1 MLSRVLWII
10 ACFSLLCISLGS
22 DAIYAVEFS
31 GEELVISDYLL
42 LPRVGRYGRVPIHVD
57 PLQEQIVR
65 GTWKPPQ
72 EGGEVATH
80 DGKKVKWSKASAGDD
95 GFVANDSLR
104 GGYAFASIESPKRQV
119 VLLEATGHA
128 MVFVNGEP
136 RAGDPYL
143 TGRSIVP
150 IELRAGKNVLLFHA
164 AAGKVKA
171 KLSKP
176 SVDFFLDDR
185 DLTAPTLV
193 HDDSDQVWLGLLL
206 VNCRNEPL
214 VDAEVQV
221 KVDDRETVTIKADS
235 VPPLGVRK
243 VGVPV
248 TPSWQDNSKDSAT
261 VVLSLSNESPAIN
274 VDLPIVEKTDDQIRT
289 FRSELDGSVQAYHVL
304 PAVEPEQAAGTLVS
318 LHDASETAADHLEK
332 FTAIDGVTVI
342 APVGRRDEG
351 CDWED
356 WSARDVLEVLDDAS
370 EKFKLD
376 PKRVWLRGTGTGGH
390 GVLRLGATAPE
401 RWAALNPQ
409 SAWIEYPLDPSI
421 PRTPIE
427 EMLERVSGANHL
439 TTLITNFASC
449 GVLLED
455 SGTRDKPKTPDT
467 RTLLEA
473 FTEFHSD
480 FDFRADDQSDSAA
493 NIAALL
499 KFCEGRTA
507 KDFTR
512 RDFAD
517 CATYRLGGVSK
528 NGWLTI
534 LGQAEQAAI
543 SRAAVRYEAD
553 RKLFIGLTINVSG
566 LAIDVSHLPTDT
578 IVEVVLDG
586 EGIGEF
592 PVEDRPLTFIRNE
605 LGWNAVPT
613 LPRSF
618 KRPERYGGLRSAFKN
633 KAILVYGTQGTEEE
647 NAWAL
652 AKARYDAET
661 VLARL
666 NGSLDVLADTEFDA
680 DANRDRNVVVYGNAD
695 TNSAW
700 PRLLSTS
707 PVQIRGDGVW
717 IDRRPEL
724 GKDLACVFVR
734 PRRRS
739 SNATIGVIG
748 GTGIQGMRATD
759 RLPLFV
765 NGANFPDL
773 LLFGA
778 ESLKE
783 GNKAVRAAGYFGM
796 TWGLEP
802 GEIVWRDGAL

>member
-1 MLSRVLWII
+1 MLSRVFWIT
-10 ACFSLLCISLGS
+10 ACFSLLCFSLGS
-22 DAIYAVEFS
+22 EAIYAVEFS
-31 GEELVISDYLL
+31 GDELVINDYFV

-65 GTWKPPQ
+65 GTWKSPQ
-72 EGGEVATH
+72 VGGEVTTH
-80 DGKKVKWSKASAGDD
+80 DGKTVKWTTTAAGDD
-95 GFVANDSLR
+95 GFVTNDALR

-143 TGRSIVP
+143 TGRSVVP
-150 IELRAGKNVLLFHA
+150 IQLRPGNNELLFHA
-164 AAGKVKA
+164 AAGKLRA

-176 SVDFFLDDR
+176 PADFFLDDR

-193 HDDSDQVWLGLLL
+193 RDETDQVWLGLLL
-206 VNCRNEPL
+206 VNCRKEPL

-221 KVDDRETVTIKADS
+221 KLDGGESVTIKADS

-243 VGVPV
+243 IAVPIA
-248 TPSWQDNSKDSAT
+248 PSWKGDTKDSAT
-261 VVLSLSNESPAIN
+261 VALSLSNESPAIN
-274 VDLPIVEKTDDQIRT
+274 VDLAIVEKSGQQIRT
-289 FRSELDGSVQAYHVL
+289 FLSELDGSVQAYHFSPATEKTEEGDGVIVL
-304 PAVEPEQAAGTLVS
+304 
-318 LHDASETAADHLEK
+318 LHDANESAAEK
-332 FTAIDGVTVI
+332 ITYLQSSGGVHVL

-356 WSARDVLEVLDDAS
+356 WSTRDVLEALDDAA
-370 EKFKLD
+370 KHIDFD
-376 PKRVWLRGTGTGGH
+376 QRQVWLWGTGTGGH
-390 GVLRLGATAPE
+390 GVLRLGTIAPE
-401 RWAALNPQ
+401 RWAALAPT
-409 SAWIEYPLDPSI
+409 SAWLEYPVEPSI
-421 PRTPIE
+421 PHSPVE
-427 EMLERVSGANHL
+427 ELLERVSGANHL
-439 TTLITNFASC
+439 TTLLTNFASC
-449 GVLLED
+449 GVFLED
-455 SGTRDKPKTPDT
+455 SGTREKPKTPDT

-480 FDFRADDQSDSAA
+480 FEFRSVDEAAARSAFT
-493 NIAALL
+493 
-499 KFCEGRTA
+499 FCLEKVAT
-507 KDFTR
+507 DFTQ

-517 CATYRLGGVSK
+517 CATYRLGEVSR

-534 LGQAEQAAI
+534 LGQAEEAAI
-543 SRAAVRYEAD
+543 SRAAVRYEVD
-553 RKLFIGLTINVSG
+553 RKLFIGLTINVSA

-605 LGWNAVPT
+605 LGWNAVPA

-618 KRPERYGGLRSAFKN
+618 KRPQRYGGLRSAFEN

-647 NAWAL
+647 NGWAL

-666 NGSLDVLADTEFDA
+666 NGSLEVVADTKFDA
-680 DANRDRNVVVYGNAD
+680 DANRDRNVVLYGNAD
-695 TNSAW
+695 SNSVW

-707 PVQIRGDGVW
+707 PVQVRGDGVW

-724 GKDLACVFVR
+724 GDDLACVFIR

-739 SNATIGVIG
+739 SNAVVGVIG
-748 GTGIQGMRATD
+748 GTGIQGMQATD

-796 TWGLEP
+796 TWGVDP

>member
-1 MLSRVLWII
+1 M
-10 ACFSLLCISLGS
+10 A
-22 DAIYAVEFS
+22 DAATYAVEFV
-31 GEELVISDYLL
+31 GDELVVSEYLV

-57 PLQEQIVR
+57 PVQAQLVR

-72 EGGEVATH
+72 AGDEVTTHEDKTVTWSDAT
-80 DGKKVKWSKASAGDD
+80 AGDD
-95 GFVANDSLR
+95 GWISDSDLR
-104 GGYAFASIESPKRQV
+104 GGYACANIESPQRQV
-119 VLLEATGHA
+119 VLLEASGHA

-143 TGRSIVP
+143 TGRSVVP
-150 IELRAGKNVLLFHA
+150 MQLEAGSNELLFHA
-164 AAGKVKA
+164 AAGKLKA
-171 KLSKP
+171 RLLRP
-176 SVDFFLDDR
+176 PADFFLDSR
-185 DLTAPTLV
+185 DLTSPTLV
-193 HDDSDQVWLGLLL
+193 RDESDKVWLGLLL
-206 VNCRNEPL
+206 VNCSNEPL
-214 VDAEVQV
+214 TNAEVSVKFNDDEPV
-221 KVDDRETVTIKADS
+221 KVEVDS
-235 VPPLGVRK
+235 VLPLGIRK
-243 VGVPV
+243 VAVPV
-248 TPSWQDNSKDSAT
+248 TPSWNDDSRNTAT
-261 VVLSLSNESPAIN
+261 VVLSLSNESPVVI
-274 VDLPIVEKTDDQIRT
+274 DLPIVEKTEKQVRT

-304 PAVEPEQAAGTLVS
+304 PALESVEEAGTLVT
-318 LHDASETAADHLEK
+318 LHDANESPGEHLEK
-332 FTAIDGVTVI
+332 LAPIEKVSII

-356 WSARDVLEVLDDAS
+356 WSAPDILEALDNAT
-370 EKFKLD
+370 KTFKLD
-376 PKRVWLRGTGTGGH
+376 SKRVWLRGTGTGGH
-390 GVLRLGATAPE
+390 GVLRLGAIAPE
-401 RWAALNPQ
+401 HWAALNPQ
-409 SAWIEYPLDPSI
+409 SAWLEYPLEPSI
-421 PRTPIE
+421 PRTPVE
-427 EMLERVSGANHL
+427 EMLERISGANHL

-455 SGTRDKPKTPDT
+455 FGTREKPKTPDT

-480 FDFRADDQSDSAA
+480 FEFRAVDQADSAA

-507 KDFTR
+507 KDFST

-517 CATYRLGGVSK
+517 CATYRLGEVSK

-534 LGQAEQAAI
+534 LGQTEQASI

-553 RKLFIGLTINVSG
+553 RKLFIGLTINVSA

-605 LGWNAVPT
+605 LGWNAVPA

-618 KRPERYGGLRSAFKN
+618 KRPQRYGGMRSAFEN

-666 NGSLDVLADTEFDA
+666 NGSMEVVADTEFDA
-680 DANRDRNVVVYGNAD
+680 DASRDRNVVVYGNAD

-700 PRLLSTS
+700 PRLFSTS
-707 PVQIRGDGVW
+707 PVQVRGDGVW

-724 GKDLACVFVR
+724 GEDLACVFVR

-739 SNATIGVIG
+739 GDAVVGVIG

-773 LLFGA
+773 MLYGA
-778 ESLKE
+778 ESLKT
-783 GNKAVRAAGYFGM
+783 GNKGVRAAGYFGM
-796 TWGLEP
+796 TWGVES

>member
-1 MLSRVLWII
+1 MSPRLLWITLLF
-10 ACFSLLCISLGS
+10 CLLCFLIS
-22 DAIYAVEFS
+22 DAVGYAVEFS
-31 GEELVISDYLL
+31 GEELVIREYLV

-57 PLQEQIVR
+57 PLQAQLAR

-72 EGGEVATH
+72 VSEEVTTH
-80 DGKKVKWSKASAGDD
+80 DGKTVKWAAASAGDD
-95 GFVANDSLR
+95 GFVANDALR
-104 GGYAFASIESPKRQV
+104 GGYAYASIESPRRQV

-143 TGRSIVP
+143 TSRSVVP
-150 IELRAGKNVLLFHA
+150 IQLEAGHNELLFHA
-164 AAGKVKA
+164 AAGKLHV

-176 SVDFFLDDR
+176 PAEFYLNDR

-193 HDDSDQVWLGLLL
+193 RGDTEQVWLGLLL
-206 VNCRNEPL
+206 VNCRDEPL
-214 VDAEVQV
+214 TDTEINV
-221 KVDDRETVTIKADS
+221 KVNDRESMKVTTDS
-235 VPPLGVRK
+235 VPPLGTRK
-243 VGVPV
+243 IVIPI
-248 TPSWQDNSKDSAT
+248 TPNWRGDSNDT
-261 VVLSLSNESPAIN
+261 TTIGISLANEAPAIH
-274 VDLPIVEKTDDQIRT
+274 VDLPVVEKTEKQVRT
-289 FRSELDGSVQAYHVL
+289 FRSGLDGSVQAYHFF
-304 PAVEPEQAAGTLVS
+304 PAHESDEETGTLVT
-318 LHDASETAADHLEK
+318 LHDANETAAEHLGK
-332 FTAIDGVTVI
+332 FTPIEGVNLI

-356 WSARDVLEVLDDAS
+356 WSARDVLEALDDAT
-370 EKFKLD
+370 KQFKLD
-376 PKRVWLRGTGTGGH
+376 PKQVWLNGSGTGGH
-390 GVLRLGATAPE
+390 GVLRLGAMAPE
-401 RWAALNPQ
+401 RWAALI
-409 SAWIEYPLDPSI
+409 SRRAWLEYPLEPSL
-421 PRTPIE
+421 PHTPIE
-427 EMLERVSGANHL
+427 EMLERVSGVNHL
-439 TTLITNFASC
+439 TTLLTNFASC
-449 GVLLED
+449 GVLVED
-455 SGTRDKPKTPDT
+455 RGTRDKPAMPDT

-480 FDFRADDQSDSAA
+480 FKFRVVNESDDSTD
-493 NIAALL
+493 IMEML
-499 KFCEGRTA
+499 KFCRERTA
-507 KDFTR
+507 KDFTKR
-512 RDFAD
+512 EFAD
-517 CATYRLGGVSK
+517 CATYRLGEVAK

-534 LGQAEQAAI
+534 LGQAEQAVI

-553 RKLFIGLTINVSG
+553 RKLFIGLTINVSA

-586 EGIGEF
+586 EAIGEF
-592 PVEDRPLTFIRNE
+592 PVEDQPLTFIRNE
-605 LGWNAVPT
+605 LGWNAVPA

-618 KRPERYGGLRSAFKN
+618 KRPQRYGGLRSTFVN
-633 KAILVYGTQGTEEE
+633 RTILVYGTQGTDEE

-661 VLARL
+661 LLSRA
-666 NGSLDVLADTEFDA
+666 NGAIDVVADTEFDA
-680 DANRDRNVVVYGNAD
+680 DANRDRNVVIYGNAD

-707 PVQIRGDGVW
+707 PAQVRGEGVW

-724 GKDLACVFVR
+724 GNDLACVFVR

-739 SNATIGVIG
+739 GNAVVGVIG

-759 RLPLFV
+759 RLPFFV

-778 ESLKE
+778 ESLGD
-783 GNKAVRAAGYFGM
+783 GNKGVRAAGYFGM
-796 TWGLEP
+796 TWGIEP

>member
-1 MLSRVLWII
+1 M
-10 ACFSLLCISLGS
+10 ASLLFG
-22 DAIYAVEFS
+22 DTTGHAIEFA
-31 GEELVISDYLL
+31 GGELVINEYLV

-57 PLQEQIVR
+57 PLQEQLVR

-72 EGGEVATH
+72 ADGEVTTH
-80 DGKKVKWSKASAGDD
+80 DGKKVKWSKAGAGDD
-95 GFVANDSLR
+95 GFVANDALR
-104 GGYAFASIESPKRQV
+104 GGYAYASIESPRRQIA
-119 VLLEATGHA
+119 LLEATGHA

-143 TGRSIVP
+143 TGRAVVP
-150 IELRAGKNVLLFHA
+150 IQLEAGQNELLFHA
-164 AAGKVKA
+164 AAGKLRA
-171 KLSKP
+171 KLS
-176 SVDFFLDDR
+176 SSHADFYLDDR
-185 DLTAPTLV
+185 DITSPTLV
-193 HDDSDQVWLGLLL
+193 RGETGEVWLGVVL

-214 VDAEVQV
+214 INTKVNVKFNDEDTVAVEV
-221 KVDDRETVTIKADS
+221 DS

-243 VGVPV
+243 IAVPV
-248 TPSWQDNSKDSAT
+248 TPSWKDSTKDVGT
-261 VVLSLSNESPAIN
+261 VALSLANQAPVIYIE
-274 VDLPIVEKTDDQIRT
+274 LPIVEKTDKQVRT
-289 FRSELDGSVQAYHVL
+289 FRSKLDGSVQAYHVL
-304 PAVEPEQAAGTLVS
+304 PALESEEVAGTLVS
-318 LHDASETAADHLEK
+318 LHDANESAVEHLEK
-332 FTAIDGVTVI
+332 FAPIDGVNII

-356 WSARDVLEVLDDAS
+356 WSAHDVLEAWDHVGELFNA
-370 EKFKLD
+370 D
-376 PKRVWLRGTGTGGH
+376 PKRTWLRGSGTGGH
-390 GVLRLGATAPE
+390 GVLRLGAIAPE
-401 RWAALNPQ
+401 RWAAINPR
-409 SAWIEYPLDPSI
+409 SAWLEYPLEPSI

-439 TTLITNFASC
+439 TTLLTNFASC

-455 SGTRDKPKTPDT
+455 VGSREKPKTPDT

-480 FDFRADDQSDSAA
+480 FEFHTANNSDHASEMSA
-493 NIAALL
+493 LVE
-499 KFCEGRTA
+499 FCRERKV
-507 KDFTR
+507 KDFTQ

-517 CATYRLGGVSK
+517 CATYRLGEVAT

-534 LGQAEQAAI
+534 LGQTEQAAI

-553 RKLFIGLTINVSG
+553 RKLFIGLTINVSA

-605 LGWNAVPT
+605 LGWNAVPA

-618 KRPERYGGLRSAFKN
+618 KRPQRYGGMRSVFENRAV
-633 KAILVYGTQGTEEE
+633 LVYGTQGTEEE

-666 NGSLDVLADTEFDA
+666 NGSLDVVADTEFDA
-680 DANRDRNVVVYGNAD
+680 DANRDRNVVLYGNAD

-700 PRLLSTS
+700 PQLLSTS

-724 GKDLACVFVR
+724 GNDLACVFVR

-739 SNATIGVIG
+739 GNAVVGVIG

-778 ESLKE
+778 ESLE
-783 GNKAVRAAGYFGM
+783 AGNKGVRAAGYFGM
-796 TWGLEP
+796 TWGVDP